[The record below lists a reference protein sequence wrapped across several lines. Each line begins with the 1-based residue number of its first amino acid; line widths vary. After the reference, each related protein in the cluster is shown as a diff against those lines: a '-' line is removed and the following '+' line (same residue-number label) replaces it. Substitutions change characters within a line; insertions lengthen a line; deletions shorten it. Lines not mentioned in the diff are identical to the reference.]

1 MDTHA
6 RRSLALLLVAVQC
19 TALAGYVELTFSG
32 FAASLAGSLL
42 VLLGLALTAVGFA
55 LAWRGP

>member
-6 RRSLALLLVAVQC
+6 RRSLALLLVAVQS
-19 TALAGYVELTFSG
+19 TALAAYLETTWTGDIAALTS
-32 FAASLAGSLL
+32 STLA
-42 VLLGLALTAVGFA
+42 VLGVLLTAVGFA